1 MRRSFNST
9 VRGFIIV
16 LAMAA
21 VFAAANPVQ
30 AGPTA
35 LAAMGDSLTATNT
48 YTWSW
53 TPWLVN
59 RGLSFGTSYA
69 YNVAEGGAT
78 SATLISTHQ
87 DTRVRDWVAAGNV
100 DVPVM
105 MIGGNDFLGIVTQ
118 LASGTLSGTA
128 LTNTL
133 NTTVNN
139 IVSAT
144 DTVRGAHPDG
154 FILCSVPNVLAAPAL
169 ASVRNDPNQAQRVI
183 NATNYVNGQLKAA
196 AIARGAPFIDLAAL
210 TSDIINSPLVVGG
223 VTISTSGYGTDPT
236 YFCIDEIHPGTI
248 GHGLMANL
256 VIKTLN
262 DSYHMTYA
270 MFTDQEMLT
279 IAGIGGQYTGETY
292 SNTVDMGQYITV
304 PEPVTFSLIS
314 LAVLPLIARRRRSL
328 RR

>member
-35 LAAMGDSLTATNT
+35 LAAMGDSMTANNT
-48 YTWSW
+48 YEWSW
-53 TPWLVN
+53 TPWLVS

-69 YNVAEGGAT
+69 YNVAENGAT
-78 SATLISTHQ
+78 SASLISTHQ
-87 DTRVRDWVAAGNV
+87 DTRVRDFVAAGNV

-105 MIGGNDFLGIVTQ
+105 MIGDNDFLGIITQ

-139 IVSAT
+139 IVIAT

-154 FILCSVPNVLAAPAL
+154 YILSSLANVLAAPAL
-169 ASVRNDPNQAQRVI
+169 ADIRNDPNQAQRVE
-183 NATNYVNGQLKAA
+183 NATNYVNGQLKNA

-223 VTISTSGYGTDPT
+223 VTINTSGYGTDPT
-236 YFCIDEIHPGTI
+236 YAFIDSLHPGAI
-248 GHGLMANL
+248 GHGIIANL
-256 VIKTLN
+256 VITALN
-262 DSYHMTYA
+262 DSYHMSYA
-270 MFTDQEMLT
+270 LFTDQELLT

-292 SNTVDMGQYITV
+292 SNTVDMGQYVTV
-304 PEPVTFSLIS
+304 PEPVTVSLMS